1 MENKAQQRTWKSWVS
16 GLMAV
21 VLLIAM
27 FPLAPERASAAGTI
41 SVTMSNANAVA
52 GDVTDI
58 NVSYTNTALL
68 GLNIGA
74 LDFIL
79 PAGVKATTSDQ
90 FGGQNLTPS
99 QILDNGQRVRVSPAL
114 LTLLGS
120 STVTLSLKQKQLPT
134 SGNYNFEART
144 YGLNVNLGGAPTDTQ
159 IASLGINALTLTL
172 SLLNVTNNPG
182 DSDTVAVSGVRTGDI
197 IKIYN
202 PDASL
207 KTQLTAQ
214 ADGTLTVPLTLNPVG
229 GTISVSQTRGGIES
243 LRLPVVY
250 LAEIV
255 PPVLLTSVYV
265 SNQSGNSDTVTV
277 NNLTPGDSVR
287 IYDTLTGTAPLA
299 TSSAVPTGQASVTV
313 PTPLAPVG
321 GTLYVSRVRNGI
333 ESARTLVAYLPEV
346 VAALT
351 SNLVTITNAS
361 GSADLVRVTGLTQ
374 GDIVRVY
381 ATDGTLL
388 DSLTAGSG
396 GIAQGTIALTPGGGT
411 VNLVLERNGVQSL
424 ALPVVYVAEVVRSL
438 LASEITIQ
446 NNTNDDDLITV
457 TGLRE
462 GDRVILGLGT
472 GTPITSDP
480 ANSSGSVD
488 IPATLLPNGGSL
500 TLSILRN
507 TIEGPTLNLLYDPE
521 RVEAPLPG
529 NITVVNASG
538 NADTVTVRNLLA
550 GDEIIVYGS
559 AGATSALGRQTAS
572 TTSATANV
580 QLTPGGGTAYVSIQR
595 HGIESTRTAVS
606 YNSETVAAPPLNTI
620 TVTNSPFAT
629 DSIVVTGLAADD
641 AIRVYQADGT
651 TLIGTANAT
660 GSPGSYT
667 ASLTNQTLTPTG
679 GSVQVSIVRNTVESP
694 QTAVSYNAEFVAPP
708 APATITVTNNA
719 NQNADTISVTALQ
732 PGDLIRVYQ
741 NGTQTNEF
749 AASGS
754 TASGQVNLTGTGGTL
769 SVSIVRNGVE
779 STRTTITYAAEI
791 PNFTGSVSVVNAEGN
806 ADTFN
811 LTGVPANTAIE
822 VFSAINGGG
831 TSLGSGTVGAT
842 GNLSIPVQLV
852 PAGGTLSFSFTP
864 QGSGTRTVNVT
875 YGAEPVSPPDMN
887 NIVPANNTG
896 DGDTVTVSG
905 LQAGD
910 LVRVRLVNADGTL
923 SDPAEAT
930 AAGSGS
936 DYSALVNLTLVPSG
950 GAIAVT
956 ITRNGITSEAT
967 RVNYPTE
974 VVNAP
979 AIADIVISNNSGTGD
994 SVTVNNLT
1002 NNDKITVTS
1011 FDASGVRV
1019 DQVEPTASGASASAA
1034 LRLSPTGGYVT
1045 VAITRNTIVSAETR
1059 VNYNAEVV
1067 QAPGPDDIAIT
1078 NAGGSAQDRVVVTNL
1093 SSGDYV
1099 TVVAY
1104 DADDVEVASR
1114 TVAAQGSTATANV
1127 ALAPAGGH
1135 VTVAIVRYSTNGTG
1149 GVSSAETRVSY
1160 SAEVVPP
1167 PGVGNITVTNN
1178 TGESDTVA
1186 VSGLQAGDQ
1195 IRVYDADGSRQL
1207 GTATASNGLATADV
1221 QLVPGG
1227 GAVRVTIVRNT
1238 LESQSTQVS
1247 YPSEVVPAPAVSD
1260 VAVVNTA
1267 GPGDTVT
1274 VSGLRIGDLVT
1285 VTESGKQPWTGT
1297 VTSGTSVQIPVTLNR
1312 AGGVV
1317 GVTVTRNTIVSA
1329 STGVPYAAEV
1339 IATPSASD
1347 ITVFNVSNA
1356 AGVLDSVEV
1365 RGVTAGDIVRVYD
1378 SSYTEIGFETAGG
1391 ASVTVN
1397 IPGNLAPAGGSL
1409 FVALDR
1415 DGLLSSYVPIAYGAE
1430 TVEPIDIARVSA
1442 NNAVGSGDTL
1452 TVGGLNGGETLRV
1465 YRANGTTLNIQPSA
1479 GNPSVYETTFAAGGE
1494 TLTLV
1499 RVRNDIE
1506 STGITF
1512 AVGAEAVPSVNANNV
1527 TVANNTG
1534 TQDSVTISVAPAD
1547 YRAGDVYIVY
1557 DANSN
1562 ELGRS
1567 ATYANGGFAIPVTL
1581 IPAGGS
1587 VLVALERGSV
1597 VGPTTNVSYAAEA
1610 IQPNA
1615 GPAADDITVTNGEDD
1630 NDPVVVDNVA
1640 AGDIVVVY
1648 AAGGA
1653 ELGRATAS
1661 ADGSITVLVNLA
1673 DGSGGTIEVAVIRD
1687 GAESARTPKTYAAY
1701 DPAQPPVPEA
1711 AQVTV
1716 VRSSDPAEEDIV
1728 TVTGLAA
1735 ADDVEFFDDEDT
1747 NIGTATANT
1756 SGVAVLR
1763 TLRLKSYAST
1773 LKLNVLRAGVSS
1785 GPLAVAYPAET
1796 SAVPAPAA
1804 ANIAVNNAAGASNDT
1819 VTVSGVSNGDRV
1831 RVYTANGATLL
1842 GESTATGTTAIVP
1855 VQLGASAGNVR
1866 VSIVRGNAEST
1877 GTLKPYAAEPT
1888 ATPAPAAADISVV
1901 NAPGTANDAVIVLGV
1916 ASGDIVRVYSADGT
1930 AELGERTSTGTSVV
1944 IPVALDAGAGTVNVS
1959 VERGGFES
1967 PRTSVSYGAETAPK
1981 PDAPTVGN
1989 ITVTNDAGTTTDRV
2003 TVDNVQSGDRIRVYE
2018 AGIANPI
2025 GQATA
2030 TAASAT
2036 IPVTLKSEGGSV
2048 TVTIERAGAV
2058 SDRSAAVAYPGDPA
2072 PPAPAAGNITVT
2084 NAAGNTSDRV
2094 VVVEDVQP
2102 GDLVRVYNAN
2112 GTVQLGQ
2119 LVATDTTVEIP
2130 VELNASGG
2138 SVRVTIERGGVESS
2152 LSVPVSY
2159 EQEPA
2164 PAAPAASAI
2173 SVSNQ
2178 TGTTNDTV
2186 TVTTGN
2192 NVNAGDILRVYGTD
2206 GTTLL
2211 GQRTATATETV
2222 IPVVLNAAGG
2232 TVQVRIERNNL
2243 QGTLSAPVRYG
2254 AEPAAPTAPSAPA
2267 AGSITV
2273 LNPIGTAD
2281 DTVEVTNVQAGDIV
2295 RVYGANGTTLL
2306 GQHAVPT
2313 GETSAV
2319 VAVAL
2324 DPAGGTVRVRIE
2336 RDGLQSALSAPV
2348 TYVAEPAGPTAPAAP
2363 ALGSITVD
2371 NQTGTTNDSVTVSDV
2386 VAGDIVRV
2394 YAADGT
2400 TLLGQSTAEASA
2412 VEVAVIL
2419 LADGGAVQI
2428 RIERNGL
2435 QSALSGEKT
2444 YSAEPEA
2451 PTAPDAPSAANVQ
2464 IANEPGTAN
2473 DTVEISGVAP
2483 GDIVRVYSED
2493 GTRVL
2498 GQATAS
2504 ASTVTVPVELTTGV
2518 GNVAVSITRDGLES
2532 EKTEVGY
2539 SAETVP
2545 NLDGASFATTV
2556 YSDGSGTVV
2565 VSDPSILAGDTIILS
2580 GGVSAQATAVSDG
2593 IVTIPVPSGFDAGGG
2608 SFDAVRERDGITSAP
2623 LSSPNVYNG
2632 AATSAAPTPS
2642 VTQIVY
2648 SRDAGTVTV
2657 SGLEPN
2663 DTVSVTVDGV
2673 QVETGTVGTGE
2684 TTATAAG
2691 FEFRPQGGT
2700 IQVIVNR
2707 GTDSGAPVTVVYDA
2721 VAPQDPIDANITVN
2735 NNTGST
2741 DSVVIIAGVQEGDH
2755 FIVYGSDG
2763 TTILG
2768 QATATTSSP
2777 TLEIPVALNP
2787 AGGSVQ
2793 VSVTRYGLESG
2804 KVTKPY
2810 TGETSNVTAPAD
2822 TDITVNN
2829 ITGNDDNVQVQNI
2842 RSGDTVTVYT
2852 ADGSAVLGRATA
2864 QADGTLT
2871 IPVTL
2876 LGGGGGIQVSVTRG
2890 GTESAKTD
2898 KGYAAEPG
2906 AVTAP
2911 DESDIT
2917 VTNNAGNGDSVQV
2930 NGLQA
2935 GDVVTVYA
2943 ADGVAILGKETAN
2956 GTSLTIDVTLLSG
2969 GGEIEVSITRG
2980 TTESAKTEKSYG
2992 VEPGGIQA
3000 PAASDITYVNN
3011 TGSND
3016 TVTVDNVQAGDIVT
3030 VYSASGV
3037 AILGQ
3042 AEAASGETA
3051 VTIPVTLDS
3060 EGGGIRVSIIRG
3072 GIESSKTPQTYAAE
3086 TSSVPQPSATDITV
3100 TNNTGNGDQVTVTS
3114 ANLQVGDVVTVYAAN
3129 GVTVLG
3135 LAEVTTAGT
3144 VTLNVT
3150 LGAAAGDVQV
3160 AITRGNVQSAK
3171 TTKPYAAES
3180 SSVPVPTV
3188 GNIQVTNNLGSQDSV
3203 TINNVQVGDTY
3214 TVYASNGTTILARAT
3229 ATEAGRLTIPVTL
3242 PEGSSAV
3249 NVTLTRGNVE
3259 SAPASSNYTAEPTT
3273 LDAPAAAG
3281 ITVNN
3286 ITGSSDNVTLTNL
3299 QAGDIITVYAANGTT
3314 ILDRVTVGSDPAT
3327 WVIPVT
3333 LNPSGGNVQ
3342 VSITRGG
3349 IESSRTTVSYGAEP
3363 SLVPAPAPASVAVN
3377 NNGAAGSSVVV
3388 SNVQPGDIVTVYA
3401 ANGTTIIGRAQVQPG
3416 ATSVAIPVS
3425 LDEAGGNIQV
3435 TLTRGATQSA
3445 PTPIVYP
3452 ARIEEE
3458 EPGTGVG
3465 GGDGGTAPAGPVT
3478 PANPVT
3484 PETNP
3489 VTPETEGE
3497 GEELDVPG
3505 RIVTLTMREPR
3516 TFNDISGYWAQSAIE
3531 RLAAL
3536 GVIDG
3541 LPDGSFAPRETLS
3554 RAQFT
3559 KMVATL
3565 LGINSQNSPIF
3576 SDTPAGRWYTAS
3588 IQGAYEQGIVNGYTG
3603 GNFDPDEPV
3612 TREEMAKI
3620 LTNAML
3626 WLNPDVF
3633 PNSPDYAA
3641 AEAFRDY
3648 DRVGNWAKEPI
3659 SRMLEE
3665 GILIGKTNGVLDP
3678 KGNATRAEA
3687 ATVLVRLIE
3696 RMSDNFTS

>member
-1 MENKAQQRTWKSWVS
+1 MEKRAQQRTWKSWVS
-16 GLMAV
+16 GLMAI

-41 SVTMSNANAVA
+41 SITMSNANAVA

-68 GLNIGA
+68 GVNIGA

-79 PAGVKATTSDQ
+79 PAGIKATTSDQ
-90 FGGQNLTPS
+90 IGGQNLTPS
-99 QILDNGQRVRVSPAL
+99 QILDNGQRIRVSPAL

-120 STVTLSLKQKQLPT
+120 STVTLSLKQKQLPA

-159 IASLGINALTLTL
+159 IVGLGINALTLTL
-172 SLLNVTNNPG
+172 SLINVTNNPG

-214 ADGTLTVPLTLNPVG
+214 ADGTLTVPLTLNPAG
-229 GTISVSQTRGGIES
+229 GAISVSQTRGGIES

-265 SNQSGNSDTVTV
+265 SNQSGNSDSVTV

-287 IYDTLTGTAPLA
+287 IYDTLTGTTPLT

-313 PTPLAPVG
+313 PTPLASIG

-396 GIAQGTIALTPGGGT
+396 GIAQGTIALKPGGGT
-411 VNLVLERNGVQSL
+411 VNLVLERNGVKSL
-424 ALPVVYVAEVVRSL
+424 ALPVVYVAEAVRSL
-438 LASEITIQ
+438 LASDITIQ
-446 NNTNDDDLITV
+446 NNTNDNDLITV

-462 GDRVILGLGT
+462 GDQVILGIGT
-472 GTPITSDP
+472 GTPITSNP
-480 ANSSGSVD
+480 ADGSGSVD
-488 IPATLLPNGGSL
+488 IPATLLPNGGSV

-507 TIEGPTLNLLYDPE
+507 TIEGPALTLLYDPE
-521 RVEAPLPG
+521 RVEPPLPG
-529 NITVVNASG
+529 NITAVNASG
-538 NADTVTVRNLLA
+538 NADTVTVSNLLA
-550 GDEIIVYGS
+550 GDEIIVYSS
-559 AGATSALGRQTAS
+559 AGATTALGRQTAA

-580 QLTPGGGTAYVSIQR
+580 QLAPGGGTAYVSIQR
-595 HGIESTRTAVS
+595 HGIESARTAVS

-620 TVTNSPFAT
+620 TVTNNPFAA

-641 AIRVYQADGT
+641 AVRVYQANGT
-651 TLIGTANAT
+651 TLIGTVNAT
-660 GSPGSYT
+660 GSAGNYS
-667 ASLTNQTLTPTG
+667 ASLTDQTLTPTG

-694 QTAVSYNAEFVAPP
+694 KTTVSYNAEFVAPP
-708 APATITVTNNA
+708 APATIAIANNA
-719 NQNADTISVTALQ
+719 NQNADTITVNSLQAGDSV
-732 PGDLIRVYQ
+732 RVYQ

-749 AASGS
+749 TAAGS
-754 TASGQVNLTGTGGTL
+754 TAAGQVNLAGAGGTL

-779 STRTTITYAAEI
+779 STRTTVTYPAEI

-806 ADTFN
+806 ADSFN
-811 LTGVPANTAIE
+811 LTGVPANTAIQ
-822 VFSAINGGG
+822 VFSGTNGGG
-831 TSLGSGTVGAT
+831 ILIGSGTVGVT

-852 PAGGTLSFSFTP
+852 PAGSTLSFSFTP
-864 QGSGTRTVNVT
+864 QGSGTNTVNVA
-875 YGAEPVSPPDMN
+875 YGPEPVSPPGMN

-896 DGDTVTVSG
+896 NGDTVTVSG
-905 LQAGD
+905 LQADD
-910 LVRVRLVNADGTL
+910 LVRVRVVNPDGTL
-923 SDPAEAT
+923 SAPVEAT

-936 DYSALVNLTLVPSG
+936 SYSALANLTLIPSG
-950 GAIAVT
+950 GAIDVT

-979 AIADIVISNNSGTGD
+979 AIADIVISNNSGSSD
-994 SVTVNNLT
+994 NVTVDKLT
-1002 NNDKITVTS
+1002 NNDSITVTS
-1011 FDASGVRV
+1011 FDANGAQV
-1019 DQVEPTASGASASAA
+1019 DQDDATASGTSASAA
-1034 LRLSPTGGYVT
+1034 LGLSPTGGYVT
-1045 VAITRNTIVSAETR
+1045 VTITRNTIVSAETR

-1067 QAPGPDDIAIT
+1067 QAPEPEDIAIT
-1078 NAGGSAQDRVVVTNL
+1078 NAGGTAQDRVVVSDL
-1093 SSGDYV
+1093 QSGDYV
-1099 TVVAY
+1099 TVVTY
-1104 DADDVEVASR
+1104 DADDAEVARR
-1114 TVAAQGSTATANV
+1114 TVAAQGGTAAASV

-1135 VTVAIVRYSTNGTG
+1135 VTATIVRYSTNGIG
-1149 GVSSAETRVSY
+1149 GVSSAATRVSY
-1160 SAEVVPP
+1160 SAEVVPS

-1178 TGESDTVA
+1178 TGNSDTVA

-1195 IRVYDADGSRQL
+1195 IRVYNADGSQQL
-1207 GTATASNGLATADV
+1207 GTATASNGLATAAV

-1227 GAVRVTIVRNT
+1227 GAIRVTIVRNT

-1247 YPSEVVPAPAVSD
+1247 YSSEVVSPPAVSD
-1260 VAVVNTA
+1260 VAIVNAA
-1267 GPGDTVT
+1267 GSGDTVT
-1274 VSGLRIGDLVT
+1274 VSGLQLGDLVT

-1297 VTSGTSVQIPVTLNR
+1297 VTSGTSVQIPVTLTP

-1317 GVTVTRNTIVSA
+1317 GVTITRNTIVSA

-1339 IATPSASD
+1339 IPAPSASD
-1347 ITVFNVSNA
+1347 ITVFNVSNTG
-1356 AGVLDSVEV
+1356 GVLDSVEV
-1365 RGVTAGDIVRVYD
+1365 RGLTSGDVIHVYD
-1378 SSYTEIGFETAGG
+1378 SSYTEIGSDTAGG

-1409 FVALDR
+1409 FVALER
-1415 DGLLSSYVPIAYGAE
+1415 GGLLSSYVPIAYGAE
-1430 TVEPIDIARVSA
+1430 TVEPIDIAQVSA
-1442 NNAVGSGDTL
+1442 NNAVGSSDAL
-1452 TVGGLNGGETLRV
+1452 TVGGLNSGETLRV
-1465 YRANGTTLNIQPSA
+1465 YRANGTVLNIQPSA

-1506 STGITF
+1506 STGVTL
-1512 AVGAEAVPSVNANNV
+1512 AVGAETIPGVNANNV

-1547 YRAGDVYIVY
+1547 YRTGDIYIVY

-1567 ATYANGGFAIPVTL
+1567 AAYANGGFAIPVTL
-1581 IPAGGS
+1581 IPAGGN
-1587 VLVALERGSV
+1587 VLVALERSSV
-1597 VGPTTNVSYAAEA
+1597 VGPTTNVPYTAEVV
-1610 IQPNA
+1610 QPNA
-1615 GPAADDITVTNGEDD
+1615 GPAANDITVTNGEGD
-1630 NDPVVVDNVA
+1630 NDPVVVDNVT
-1640 AGDIVVVY
+1640 AGDVVVVY

-1653 ELGRATAS
+1653 EIGRAAAT
-1661 ADGSITVLVNLA
+1661 ADGSLTVLVDLA
-1673 DGSGGTIEVAVIRD
+1673 DGNGGTLEVSVIRD

-1701 DPAQPPVPEA
+1701 DSAQPPVPEA
-1711 AQVTV
+1711 VQVTV
-1716 VRSSDPAEEDIV
+1716 VRSSDPAAEDIV
-1728 TVTGLAA
+1728 TVTGLVSG
-1735 ADDVEFFDDEDT
+1735 DEVEFFDDEDT
-1747 NIGTATANT
+1747 NIGAATANT

-1763 TLRLKSYAST
+1763 TLSLKSYAST

-1785 GPLAVAYPAET
+1785 GPLAVSYAAET
-1796 SAVPAPAA
+1796 STVSAPTA
-1804 ANIAVNNAAGASNDT
+1804 ANITVNNAAGTSNDT

-1842 GESTATGTTAIVP
+1842 GEATATGTTAIVP
-1855 VQLGASAGNVR
+1855 VQLGAAAGNVR

-1877 GTLKPYAAEPT
+1877 GTLKPYAAEPV

-1901 NAPGTANDAVIVLGV
+1901 NAPGTANDTVTVLGV
-1916 ASGDIVRVYSADGT
+1916 TSGDIVRVYSADGT
-1930 AELGERTSTGTSVV
+1930 VELGERTATGSSVV
-1944 IPVALDAGAGTVNVS
+1944 IPVSLGAGAGTVNVS

-1981 PDAPTVGN
+1981 PDAPTIGN
-1989 ITVTNDAGTTTDRV
+1989 IAVTNNAGTTTDSV
-2003 TVDNVQSGDRIRVYE
+2003 TINDVQSGDLIRIYE
-2018 AGIANPI
+2018 AGVANPI

-2030 TAASAT
+2030 TATSAA

-2048 TVTIERAGAV
+2048 TVTIERAGVA
-2058 SDRSAAVAYPGDPA
+2058 SDRSSAVTYPGDPA

-2084 NAAGNTSDRV
+2084 NAEGNTSDRV

-2102 GDLVRVYNAN
+2102 GDLVRVYNSN

-2119 LVATDTTVEIP
+2119 LLSTGTTVEIP
-2130 VELNASGG
+2130 VELNATGG
-2138 SVRVTIERGGVESS
+2138 SVRVAIERGGVQSA
-2152 LSVPVSY
+2152 LSVPVAY
-2159 EQEPA
+2159 DPEPA

-2178 TGTTNDTV
+2178 TGTANDTV
-2186 TVTTGN
+2186 TVTTGG
-2192 NVNAGDILRVYGTD
+2192 NVNVGDILRVYGTN

-2211 GQRTATATETV
+2211 GQRTAAATETV

-2232 TVQVRIERNNL
+2232 TVQVRVERNNL
-2243 QGTLSAPVRYG
+2243 QGTLSAPVSYG
-2254 AEPAAPTAPSAPA
+2254 AEPAAPTAPGAPA

-2273 LNPIGTAD
+2273 LNPIGTTN
-2281 DTVEVTNVQAGDIV
+2281 DTVEVTNVEAGDIV
-2295 RVYGANGTTLL
+2295 RVYGSNGTTLL

-2313 GETSAV
+2313 GETSTV

-2324 DPAGGTVRVRIE
+2324 DPDGGTVRVRIE
-2336 RDGLQSALSAPV
+2336 RNGLQSALSAPV
-2348 TYVAEPAGPTAPAAP
+2348 TYTAEPAGPTAPTAP
-2363 ALGSITVD
+2363 ALSDITVD
-2371 NQTGTTNDSVTVSDV
+2371 NQTGTTNDSVSVNNV
-2386 VAGDIVRV
+2386 VVGDIVRV

-2400 TLLGQSTAEASA
+2400 TLLGQHTATATNTQ
-2412 VEVAVIL
+2412 VAVAL
-2419 LADGGAVQI
+2419 LANGGAVQV
-2428 RIERNGL
+2428 RIERSGL
-2435 QSALSGEKT
+2435 QSPLSGEKT
-2444 YSAEPEA
+2444 YGAEPSA
-2451 PTAPDAPSAANVQ
+2451 PSAPDAPLATSVQ
-2464 IANEPGTAN
+2464 TDNQPGTAN
-2473 DTVEISGVAP
+2473 DTVRVSGVAS
-2483 GDIVRVYSED
+2483 GDIVRVYSAD

-2498 GQATAS
+2498 GQAAVTTS
-2504 ASTVTVPVELTTGV
+2504 PVTVSVELTTGA
-2518 GNVAVSITRDGLES
+2518 GNIAVSITRDGLES
-2532 EKTEVGY
+2532 DKTQAAY

-2545 NLDGASFATTV
+2545 SLDGASFATTV
-2556 YSDGSGTVV
+2556 YPDGSGSVV
-2565 VSDPSILAGDTIILS
+2565 VTDASILAGDTIILS
-2580 GGVSAQATAVSDG
+2580 GDVTAQATAVSNG
-2593 IVTIPVPSGFDAGGG
+2593 SVTLTVSGGFIATGG
-2608 SFDAVRERDGITSAP
+2608 SFNAVRQRDGITSD
-2623 LSSPNVYNG
+2623 SMTTPNSYNG
-2632 AATSAAPTPS
+2632 AATGTAPTPTVS
-2642 VTQIVY
+2642 QITY
-2648 SRDAGTVTV
+2648 NRDSGTVTV
-2657 SGLEPN
+2657 VGLEPN
-2663 DTVSVTVDGV
+2663 DTIAVNVDG
-2673 QVETGTVGTGE
+2673 GTVQAGTVEAGD
-2684 TTATAAG
+2684 TSATATG
-2691 FEFRPQGGT
+2691 FTFRPQGGT
-2700 IQVIVNR
+2700 IQVIVTR
-2707 GTDSGAPVTVVYDA
+2707 GADSSSPVTVVYDA
-2721 VAPQDPIDANITVN
+2721 VAPQIPSDGSITVN
-2735 NNTGST
+2735 NNVGTT
-2741 DSVVIIAGVQEGDH
+2741 DSVVIIAGVQQGDH

-2787 AGGSVQ
+2787 TGGSVQ
-2793 VSVTRYGLESG
+2793 VSVTRYGLESD
-2804 KVTKPY
+2804 KVTKTY
-2810 TGETSNVTAPAD
+2810 TGETPVVPAPAD
-2822 TDITVNN
+2822 TAIAVNN
-2829 ITGNDDNVQVQNI
+2829 LTGNSDNVQVQNI
-2842 RSGDTVTVYT
+2842 QSGDTVTVYT
-2852 ADGSAVLGRATA
+2852 ADGSAVLGRVTA
-2864 QADGTLT
+2864 QADGTLE

-2876 LGGGGGIQVSVTRG
+2876 LSGGGGVQVSVTRN

-2898 KGYAAEPG
+2898 KTYAAEPG

-2911 DESDIT
+2911 DESNIT
-2917 VTNNAGNGDSVQV
+2917 VTNNAGNADTVEV
-2930 NGLQA
+2930 TGLQA
-2935 GDVVTVYA
+2935 DDVVTIYA
-2943 ADGVAILGKETAN
+2943 ADGVAILGKATAN
-2956 GTSLTIDVTLLSG
+2956 ASTLVIDVTLLSG

-2980 TTESAKTEKSYG
+2980 TTESAKTEKTYG
-2992 VEPGGIQA
+2992 VEPGGVTA
-3000 PAASDITYVNN
+3000 PAAVDITFENN

-3016 TVTVDNVQAGDIVT
+3016 TVTVNNVQPGDVVT
-3030 VYSASGV
+3030 VYSANGV
-3037 AILGQ
+3037 AILGR
-3042 AEAASGETA
+3042 AEVPAGATA
-3051 VTIPVTLDS
+3051 VTLPVTLDS
-3060 EGGGIRVSIIRG
+3060 GAGSMRVSITRG
-3072 GIESSKTPQTYAAE
+3072 GIESSKTPQTYTAE
-3086 TSSVPQPSATDITV
+3086 ASSVPQPPAEDITV
-3100 TNNTGNGDQVTVTS
+3100 TNNTGNNDQVTVTN
-3114 ANLQVGDVVTVYAAN
+3114 ADLQVGDTVTVYAAN
-3129 GVTVLG
+3129 GTTVLG
-3135 LAEVTTAGT
+3135 MAQVTTAGT

-3150 LGAAAGDVQV
+3150 LNTAAGDIQV

-3171 TTKPYAAES
+3171 TTKPYTTEPNT
-3180 SSVPVPTV
+3180 VPAPTV
-3188 GNIQVTNNLGSQDSV
+3188 GDIQVTNNLGSQDSV
-3203 TINNVQVGDTY
+3203 TINNVQIGDTY
-3214 TVYASNGTTILARAT
+3214 TVYATNGTTILARAT
-3229 ATEAGRLTIPVTL
+3229 ATEAGTLKIPVTL

-3249 NVTLTRGNVE
+3249 NVTLTRGDVE
-3259 SAPASSNYTAEPTT
+3259 SAPTSPNYTAEPTT
-3273 LDAPAAAG
+3273 LDAPAAAEV
-3281 ITVNN
+3281 TVNN
-3286 ITGSSDNVTLTNL
+3286 STGNSDNVTLTNL

-3333 LNPSGGNVQ
+3333 LNPNGGSVQ

-3349 IESSRTTVSYGAEP
+3349 IESGKTAVTYTAEP
-3363 SLVPAPAPASVAVN
+3363 SSVPAPAPANVVVN
-3377 NNGAAGSSVVV
+3377 NNGATGSNVVV
-3388 SNVQPGDIVTVYA
+3388 SNVQPGDIVTIYA

-3416 ATSVAIPVS
+3416 ATSITIPVS
-3425 LDEAGGNIQV
+3425 LIETGGSIQV
-3435 TLTRGATQSA
+3435 TLTRGTTQSA

-3452 ARIEEE
+3452 ARIEET
-3458 EPGTGVG
+3458 EPGTGTG
-3465 GGDGGTAPAGPVT
+3465 GGGEAPIGT
-3478 PANPVT
+3478 PAAPPNPVT
-3484 PETNP
+3484 PETTNP

-3505 RIVTLTMREPR
+3505 RVVTLTMREPR
-3516 TFNDISGYWAQSAIE
+3516 TFNDISGYWAQGAIE

-3565 LGINSQNSPIF
+3565 LGINSQNAPVF
-3576 SDTPAGRWYTAS
+3576 ADTPADRWYTAS
-3588 IQGAYEQGIVNGYTG
+3588 VQGAYEQGIVNGYPG
-3603 GNFDPDEPV
+3603 GNFDPNDPIS
-3612 TREEMAKI
+3612 REEMAKV

-3641 AEAFRDY
+3641 AENFRDY
-3648 DRVGNWAKEPI
+3648 DRVGKWAQEPI

-3687 ATVLVRLIE
+3687 ATVLVRLLE